1 MNKEEFAS
9 NPNTPAETLVE
20 LSKDGD
26 WRVRSSAASNPNTP
40 KKQ

>member
-1 MNKEEFAS
+1 MAKKELAS
-9 NPNTPAETLVE
+9 NPNTPAEILIE
-20 LSKDGD
+20 LSKEGD